1 MNRLCHIAGS
11 VANTLFLNG
20 IVSAFIFLSFL
31 DIVLQYFI
39 VRRGF
44 EISFGKSSL
53 LELQPSEV
61 GFMSMHH
68 LLVVKGLIFK
78 AMISSPWREGRQKDS
93 MQQQILSL
101 RHKQQEKK
109 QNQTQSTFGMNSAM
123 IKSNIYI

>member
-44 EISFGKSSL
+44 EISFGKCSL

-61 GFMSMHH
+61 GFMSTHH

>member
-44 EISFGKSSL
+44 EISFGKCSL

-61 GFMSMHH
+61 GFMSTHH

-78 AMISSPWREGRQKDS
+78 AMISSP
-93 MQQQILSL
+93 
-101 RHKQQEKK
+101 
-109 QNQTQSTFGMNSAM
+109 
-123 IKSNIYI
+123 